1 MAISSPSFI
10 SSQRRLSRYYPDF
23 ADATTSDGGTGTDV
37 NFSAAFAGV
46 GTAVVRASDDPVYL
60 GQVPAAKADHFGKDR
75 VAILARIAHG
85 LFVLRVAAFPPAA
98 CAPRTAGQS
107 RRLI

>member
-1 MAISSPSFI
+1 MPSRAPG
-10 SSQRRLSRYYPDF
+10 S
-23 ADATTSDGGTGTDV
+23 TSEGGTGTDA

-85 LFVLRVAAFPPAA
+85 LFVLRVATFARKFLLPLV
-98 CAPRTAGQS
+98 
-107 RRLI
+107 RLAQPGNRVV